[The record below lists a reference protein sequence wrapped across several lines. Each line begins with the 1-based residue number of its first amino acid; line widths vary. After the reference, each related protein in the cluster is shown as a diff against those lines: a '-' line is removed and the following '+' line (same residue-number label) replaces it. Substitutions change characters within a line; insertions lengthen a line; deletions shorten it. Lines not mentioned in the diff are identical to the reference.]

1 MESVDKGKIFSIS
14 DSYCD
19 NRIYLDS
26 PGPVQSIG
34 AALAFVVVI
43 LAWAINKIFG
53 RDLM

>member
-1 MESVDKGKIFSIS
+1 MESVDKGEVFNIS
-14 DSYCD
+14 GSYRD
-19 NRIYLDS
+19 NRSYLDS

-34 AALAFVVVI
+34 ATLAFVVVI